1 MGIFKIIRNTNS
13 GLQYM
18 YYALNYIINGHTDY
32 DKIYSYNVDKDYA
45 YEQFLFVKKYFNKT
59 SGNPV
64 FHFMIS
70 FNTRTTRFDDIIHT
84 ENICRSIADYFTNE
98 YQIIWCIHEKR
109 TSKKYGGIAS
119 VYHAHFVMN
128 SVSYINGKMFGGSY
142 AEIYAFLDHIK
153 KVTRDDSWIVQ
164 YGSNKYKSY
173 EINKN
178 EIYV

>member
-1 MGIFKIIRNTNS
+1 MGIFKIIRNTDS

-18 YYALNYIINGHTDY
+18 YYALNYVTKGHTDY

-59 SGNPV
+59 SGNSV

-70 FNTRTTRFDDIIHT
+70 FNTRTTRYSDLVYT

-142 AEIYAFLDHIK
+142 AEIYAFLYHLK

-164 YGSNKYKSY
+164 HGSDKDKSY

-178 EIYV
+178 EI